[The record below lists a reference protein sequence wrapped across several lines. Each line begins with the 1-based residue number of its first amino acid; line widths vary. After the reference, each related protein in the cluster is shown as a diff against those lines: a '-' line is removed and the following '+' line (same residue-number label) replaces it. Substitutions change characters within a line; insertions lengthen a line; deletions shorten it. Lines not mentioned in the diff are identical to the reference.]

1 MAKVLEILE
10 VDQVDLMQQVT
21 FKVKM
26 THERE
31 LKIRLWL
38 AKQFLFF
45 AAWIANMDIE
55 FV

>member
-1 MAKVLEILE
+1 MTKDLGTLE
-10 VDQVDLMQQVT
+10 VDQVDLMEQVT

-31 LKIRLWL
+31 LKIRLWM
-38 AKQFLFF
+38 AKQILIF